1 MKKLYTLLFA
11 MILISSASFAQKGLN
26 IGING
31 SYNAVTIVNQ
41 NTWGASNSNIDGV
54 QEKVQEYDYDLTFG
68 TGFGLD
74 VGYNFTDD
82 LGIYSGFRTM
92 TMGNDYH
99 DSYKWKGT
107 ESKFDRSVKLNYN
120 IIPITFKFTG
130 SQSTVN
136 FIGGIGVLIAM
147 LNEAEQTWTID
158 GSQYT
163 ESYFNDATDETYDV
177 AATDV
182 TNRFNSTDI
191 ILNLE
196 LGARIFLIDNLYI
209 DATMNFGYGVKDINH
224 EDWQMKNADGE
235 YKASHNA
242 FAGAKIGIAYV
253 LFGEY

>member
-1 MKKLYTLLFA
+1 MKKFYILLFA
-11 MILISSASFAQKGLN
+11 ITLFSATSFAQKGLN
-26 IGING
+26 IGLNG

-41 NTWGASNSNIDGV
+41 NTWGASNSSGEI
-54 QEKVQEYDYDLTFG
+54 QEYDYDLTFG
-68 TGFGLD
+68 AGFGLD

-82 LGIYSGFRTM
+82 LGVYTGFRTM

-99 DSYKWKGT
+99 DSYDWGGE
-107 ESKFDRSVKLNYN
+107 ESKFDRKLKLKYN
-120 IIPITFKFTG
+120 IIPVTFKFTG
-130 SQSTVN
+130 SKSTVN

-147 LNEAEQTWTID
+147 MKEAEQTWTID
-158 GSQYT
+158 GDQYK
-163 ESYFNDATDETYDV
+163 ENYSNDATDETYNV

-182 TNRFNSTDI
+182 TNRYSSTDV

-209 DATMNFGYGVKDINH
+209 DATMNFGYGLIDINQK
-224 EDWQMKNADGE
+224 DWHMDNADGE

-242 FAGAKIGIAYV
+242 FAGAKIGVAYV

>member
-11 MILISSASFAQKGLN
+11 MLLISSASFAQKGLN
-26 IGING
+26 IGLNG

-41 NTWGASNSNIDGV
+41 NTWGASNSSGDI
-54 QEKVQEYDYDLTFG
+54 QEYDYDLTFG

-74 VGYNFTDD
+74 VGYNFNDD

-92 TMGNDYH
+92 SMGNNYH
-99 DSYKWKGT
+99 DSYTWSGK
-107 ESKFDRSVKLNYN
+107 ESEFDRKLKLSYN

-136 FIGGIGVLIAM
+136 FIGGVGVLIAM
-147 LNEAEQTWTID
+147 MKEAEQTWTKD
-158 GSQYT
+158 GGQYSEIYMNEFT
-163 ESYFNDATDETYDV
+163 KEPYDIG
-177 AATDV
+177 ATDV
-182 TNRFNSTDI
+182 TDRFNSTDI

-196 LGARIFLIDNLYI
+196 LGARIFIIDNLYV
-209 DATMNFGYGVKDINH
+209 DATMNFGYGLMDINH
-224 EDWQMKNADGE
+224 KDWQMKNADGE

-242 FAGAKIGIAYV
+242 FAGAKIGVAYV